1 MRNATNA
8 GSSVSSMVSA
18 SGQAVP
24 WFEDAIVLPKQGV
37 IDQLA
42 FTASGQDWTVE
53 RKPIMVIG
61 GKEVPDFFAVVR
73 SDTQEALGVVGKD
86 FRELQNWTMYEIG
99 NSLVTEGQAVY
110 ETAGTFGNGHKV
122 WCMLRLPADFDV
134 VKDDKIESY
143 ITICNSHDGQSKLR
157 IFPTAIRTVSKATLN
172 IAIKRDS
179 NIVAVKHTQGMQERI
194 KTVHEVLRIVRD
206 EFGEMMKA
214 SKFLAKK
221 TLTNQQ
227 IDDFVKAMLPVLSTG
242 KKVSNK
248 TAAIKSKLLGF
259 YEYGTGNDIPGVKG
273 TAWAMFNGVCEYVD
287 YQRPTRTFVGDEVSH
302 QRAEALL
309 FKGGQEMK
317 QQAFD
322 ILMKI

>member
-1 MRNATNA
+1 MRNNTNA
-8 GSSVSSMVSA
+8 NSTVTSMVSA
-18 SGQAVP
+18 SGVTP

-37 IDQLA
+37 IDRVA
-42 FTASGQDWTVE
+42 FTASGQDWNVD
-53 RKPIMVIG
+53 RKPIMVVG
-61 GKEVPDFFAVVR
+61 GNEIPDFFAVVR

-86 FRELQNWTMYEIG
+86 FRELQNWEMYEIG

-110 ETAGTFGNGHKV
+110 ETAGVLGNGHKV
-122 WCMLRLPADFDV
+122 WCMLKLPADFDV
-134 VKDDKIESY
+134 VKGDKVESY
-143 ITICNSHDGQSKLR
+143 VTICNSHDGQSKLR
-157 IFPTAIRTVSKATLN
+157 IFPTAIRAVSKATLN
-172 IAIKRDS
+172 IAIKRET

-206 EFGEMMKA
+206 EFGEMMAA

-221 TLTNQQ
+221 KLSTQQ
-227 IDDFVKAMLPVLSTG
+227 VDNFIKAILPVLNTG

-248 TAAIKSKLLGF
+248 TTSIKTKLLGF
-259 YEYGTGNDIPGVKG
+259 YEYGTGNDIPAVKG
-273 TAWAMFNGVCEYVD
+273 SAWAMFNGVCEYVD
-287 YQRPTRTFVGDEVSH
+287 YQRPTRTFVGDTAAH

>member
-8 GSSVSSMVSA
+8 GSTITSMMSA
-18 SGQAVP
+18 SGIDP
-24 WFEDAIVLPKQGV
+24 WFKDGIVLPKQGV
-37 IDQLA
+37 IDQVA
-42 FTASGQDWTVE
+42 FQASGHDWTVS
-53 RKPIMVIG
+53 RKPIQVVG
-61 GKEVPDFFAVVR
+61 GNEIPDFFAVVR

-99 NSLVTEGQAVY
+99 NSLVTEGQALY
-110 ETAGTFGNGHKV
+110 ETAGVFGNGHKV
-122 WCMLRLPADFDV
+122 WCMLRLPQDFDV
-134 VKDDKIESY
+134 VAGDKIESY
-143 ITICNSHDGQSKLR
+143 VTIVNSHDGQSKLR
-157 IFPTAIRTVSKATLN
+157 IFPTAIRVASKATLN
-172 IAIKRDS
+172 ISATGAETV
-179 NIVAVKHTQGMQERI
+179 VAVKHTQGMNERL
-194 KTVHEVLRIVRD
+194 KTVHEVLQIVRD

-214 SKFLAKK
+214 STYLAKK
-221 TLTNQQ
+221 KLTQQ
-227 IDDFVKAMLPVLSTG
+227 KVDDFLKKMLPILNTG

-259 YEYGTGNDIPGVKG
+259 YEYGTGNDIPAVKG
-273 TAWAMFNGVCEYVD
+273 SAWAMFNGVCEYVD
-287 YQRPTRTFVGDEVSH
+287 YARPTRTFVGDKESH